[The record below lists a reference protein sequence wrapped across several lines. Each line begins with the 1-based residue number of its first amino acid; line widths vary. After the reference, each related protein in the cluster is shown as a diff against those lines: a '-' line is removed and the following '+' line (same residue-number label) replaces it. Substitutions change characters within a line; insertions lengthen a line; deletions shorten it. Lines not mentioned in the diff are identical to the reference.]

1 MLSEQ
6 DEVDRLY
13 QKQQPWL
20 EHKWQAKSIVS
31 SDYVDDEIRHKVIN
45 PADFSDN
52 LGEVIYATEMQLEV
66 CLMNA
71 QEAFKNKSN
80 NKLILQSLERA
91 ADLYESNQAE
101 LMSLAMREAG
111 KTYQDAIDEVREA
124 VDFLR
129 YYANLA
135 QKGHS

>member
-1 MLSEQ
+1 L
-6 DEVDRLY
+6 
-13 QKQQPWL
+13 
-20 EHKWQAKSIVS
+20 KS
-31 SDYVDDEIRHKVIN
+31 
-45 PADFSDN
+45 
-52 LGEVIYATEMQLEV
+52 
-66 CLMNA
+66 A
-71 QEAFKNKSN
+71 QEDFKEKSN
-80 NKLILQSLERA
+80 NQLILQSLERA

-135 QKGHS
+135 